1 MMLNRLKPQAEKI
14 IAEEQAGFRAGRST
28 TEQIFNLRILCERRD
43 CETSL
48 LWNQQLKIS
57 EMSSIDYSHTPLFE
71 QDKEPM
77 IDEGVFNV
85 LNIVIYVVALG
96 IICLF
101 GIIFNAIN
109 IYVFFKQGFKDTVNI
124 TPFSLA
130 VSDMGNVVTLL
141 WMSVCFN
148 PLFAQSIL
156 PVVYHDLAYIT
167 SGWPHTIFARISSLI
182 TAFVTFERCLC
193 IALPLKVKTIIT
205 PRRTIYVIVSIYIG
219 LAVCAAPA
227 FYSVSLGPKHD
238 SEVNMTMLGVVYIPN
253 GVFIEG
259 ISLYIS
265 AFSQVV
271 SFFSVIV
278 CTVILVQ
285 NLLIKS
291 RWRKSSSST
300 AKQESVSNRDM
311 KVVKMVVSIAGIFIV
326 GFSPSVANIFTMLA
340 IPDFNYYGEYHH
352 IYVIV
357 WGISFLLVT
366 TNSAVNI
373 FVYYYMSSK
382 FKEIL
387 DDTLK
392 KVRGKCCV

>member
-1 MMLNRLKPQAEKI
+1 
-14 IAEEQAGFRAGRST
+14 
-28 TEQIFNLRILCERRD
+28 
-43 CETSL
+43 
-48 LWNQQLKIS
+48 
-57 EMSSIDYSHTPLFE
+57 MSSIDYSHTPSFE

-77 IDEGVFNV
+77 IDDDVFNV
-85 LNIVIYVVALG
+85 LIIVLYVVALG

-124 TPFSLA
+124 TLFSLA

-148 PLFAQSIL
+148 PLFAKSVL
-156 PVVYHDLAYIT
+156 PMVYYDLSYIT

-182 TAFVTFERCLC
+182 TVFVTFERCLC
-193 IALPLKVKTIIT
+193 IALPLKVKAIIT

-219 LAVCAAPA
+219 VAACAVPA

-238 SEVNMTMLGVVYIPN
+238 SEVNMTMLGIVYTAN

-265 AFSQVV
+265 SVSQVA
-271 SFFSVIV
+271 SFISVIV
-278 CTVILVQ
+278 FTVILVQ

-291 RWRKSSSST
+291 RWRKSSSSS
-300 AKQESVSNRDM
+300 AKQESLSNRDM
-311 KVVKMVVSIAGIFIV
+311 KVVKMVLSIAVIFIV
-326 GFSPSVANIFTMLA
+326 GLSPSVANIFTILA
-340 IPDFNYYGEYHH
+340 VPEFNYYGEYHQ
-352 IYVIV
+352 IYLIL
-357 WGISFLLVT
+357 WAISFLLVT

-387 DDTLK
+387 DETLK
-392 KVRGKCCV
+392 KVRGKCCA